1 MHSPPF
7 FFAIQPK
14 NCIWDYKKLTAYKLF
29 FFSSWLIAFYFILFR
44 RPSSSKEL
52 AVMETIDFLLLMLPR
67 INGQEENGQEKEN
80 GRFGWDG
87 LFSCANGDAAVTN
100 GGNGYHQL
108 KRVGWCMKKR
118 RTQTSKTLFKFWIS
132 LGKDMRPRFFRWL
145 GFHPPNVC

>member
-1 MHSPPF
+1 MRIWNQIVSQYVRFSKCWKSMCNTLCVVMMYIILRCQVCRIVIGEQPGIQF
-7 FFAIQPK
+7 MNAAAIKALP
-14 NCIWDYKKLTAYKLF
+14 LA
-29 FFSSWLIAFYFILFR
+29 S
-44 RPSSSKEL
+44 PSSSKEL

-118 RTQTSKTLFKFWIS
+118 RTQTSKTLFKF
-132 LGKDMRPRFFRWL
+132 
-145 GFHPPNVC
+145 